1 MFCFSQVQL
10 ECGEVSLGDG
20 GGPVLPISSFKP
32 ERSYSSSGMPI
43 SIGKYISSK
52 RKECVKRKL
61 VFDADA
67 ERAKVKSKVSEDSD
81 CDGV

>member
-1 MFCFSQVQL
+1 
-10 ECGEVSLGDG
+10 
-20 GGPVLPISSFKP
+20 
-32 ERSYSSSGMPI
+32 MPI

-67 ERAKVKSKVSEDSD
+67 ERAKVKSKVSGDSD